1 MRTADDFNTV
11 CLAVEQPQCTM
22 DIVEADVLRL
32 SRLCCE
38 QRQNLCILCI
48 RHSGAVILHR

>member
-11 CLAVEQPQCTM
+11 CLAVGQPQGTM
-22 DIVEADVLRL
+22 DSVEADVLRL
-32 SRLCCE
+32 SRLCCK
-38 QRQNLCILCI
+38 QRLMLCLLCI